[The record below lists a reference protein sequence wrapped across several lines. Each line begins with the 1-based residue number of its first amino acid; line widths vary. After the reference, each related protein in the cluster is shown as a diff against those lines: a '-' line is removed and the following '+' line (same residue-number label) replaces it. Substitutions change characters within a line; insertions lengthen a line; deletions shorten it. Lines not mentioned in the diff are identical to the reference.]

1 MSDEI
6 SDRAAEAIAEF
17 MLNDARAREHVVE
30 IGDETFK
37 VNGMDDASP
46 DDQRQACMMAFA
58 MCAALGMAV
67 VESWDSWEQKADA
80 STITTSVDQINTVVK
95 IIGEQR
101 FYDFARKSLQQA
113 GIPC

>member
-1 MSDEI
+1 MSDDDMRIAQYEE
-6 SDRAAEAIAEF
+6 RMRQAAIDGFKMEDF
-17 MLNDARAREHVVE
+17 TVE

-37 VNGMDDASP
+37 VSGMDDASP

-67 VESWDSWEQKADA
+67 VEQGGDITLETGQSVSQ
-80 STITTSVDQINTVVK
+80 ITTVLR
-95 IIGEQR
+95 IIGEDR
-101 FYDFARKSLQQA
+101 FYDFARKSLRQA